1 MHSLFCALLK
11 KCWERDFEQDNIIE
25 EKSGGES
32 FHCSFFCSIF
42 ILNEIILDFLLHLK
56 FIRAILNL
64 VSGTQTKRTQR
75 KTNQM
80 PV

>member
-1 MHSLFCALLK
+1 MIPLL
-11 KCWERDFEQDNIIE
+11 
-25 EKSGGES
+25 
-32 FHCSFFCSIF
+32 FFCSIF

-64 VSGTQTKRTQR
+64 VSGTHTKRTQR